1 MKTRTGLIGILSF
14 ALALVL
20 VTGDA
25 AAQKDKKKDKKDKE
39 EKFEKTGTSAD
50 AFLKAAW
57 EMGRDFKQFNDRY
70 DEVKLYVHMLLTQP
84 SNVIGKDVASV
95 VTVAQS
101 AGTVPASIQVKE
113 LNGLVTS
120 KGDALKEIKDAV
132 VKNSVA
138 QFVSDLNAMTGA
150 LAKMPADAAR
160 LIAEAAALPDKL
172 EKEMTGLQK
181 AKLPK
186 TLDKV
191 NDGKSNLTAIKDE
204 APTFATNVTEMAA
217 LLTALAAAL
226 GS

>member
-1 MKTRTGLIGILSF
+1 VKTRRWLIGVLSV
-14 ALALVL
+14 ALAFVL

-25 AAQKDKKKDKKDKE
+25 AAQKDKKKDKKEKE

-57 EMGRDFKQFNDRY
+57 EMGRDFKQFNARY

-95 VTVAQS
+95 VTAAQS

-132 VKNSVA
+132 VKNSVT

-150 LAKMPADAAR
+150 LAKMPEDVAR

-191 NDGKSNLTAIKDE
+191 NDGKSNLTTIKDE
-204 APTFATNVTEMAA
+204 APTFATNVSEMIA
-217 LLTALAAAL
+217 LLTALAATL